1 MLNPSILDGI
11 PAYWMAGKTYTGSKI
26 HHLAKAATITGEHP
40 ETRVKEDEAPNEVI
54 GLQHQRLRGILQL
67 S

>member
-1 MLNPSILDGI
+1 MLNPSILDGWEDLHWLED
-11 PAYWMAGKTYTGSKI
+11 Y
-26 HHLAKAATITGEHP
+26 HLAKAATITGEHP
-40 ETRVKEDEAPNEVI
+40 KTRVKEEEAPNEVI